1 MFEETAIDMPL
12 EYVTAHTNDGR
23 HVAAI
28 PSLWLSDATREA
40 NTFAHVAI
48 AECICVTTK
57 QIEFVQCV
65 HDGDS
70 VLGGFLPTIDGEAD
84 HAVTIDDIR
93 TERFNDL
100 SDAPAQDRI
109 PACEEF
115 VSIAKWW
122 RIFWPVVKPK

>member
-1 MFEETAIDMPL
+1 MLEETTVDMAL

-28 PSLWLSDATREA
+28 PSLRLSDTTREA

-48 AECICVTTK
+48 AECICVATK
-57 QIEFVQCV
+57 QIELVQCV
-65 HDGDS
+65 HDGNS
-70 VLGGFLPTIDGEAD
+70 VLSGFLPTIDGEAD

-109 PACEEF
+109 PASEEF

-122 RIFWPVVKPK
+122 RKFWPVVEPE